1 MRELNIIYRSHSHV
15 PFWIV
20 AEKAGVWEKNGLK
33 VTARPQLEREKA
45 VEALKGG
52 QIDLISGNHHNLYAR
67 KAKNQEDFV
76 HLAQLGNLWT
86 DNHMVVGDSIKTV
99 ADLRGKRVAIDHMD
113 SHFGLN
119 IWLFLRQEGLDFD
132 RKEVDLVE
140 ERSSTEAR
148 WQGVL
153 RGDYDATFI
162 GAVHAL
168 RARKAGGKIIP
179 VRAMP
184 MIRGVTLTTTMSYV
198 KRNEE
203 DIRRL
208 MRGLVQGIHFFL
220 TQKDKTKEILAGSSE
235 IRLQNEEEVETLHA
249 GWVENLDRKPYPT
262 PAAIANVFAL
272 AVRLVP
278 EIADFNPLALWDTHY
293 VKELDDSGFIDELYK
308 Q

>member
-1 MRELNIIYRSHSHV
+1 
-15 PFWIV
+15 
-20 AEKAGVWEKNGLK
+20 
-33 VTARPQLEREKA
+33 
-45 VEALKGG
+45 
-52 QIDLISGNHHNLYAR
+52 
-67 KAKNQEDFV
+67 
-76 HLAQLGNLWT
+76 
-86 DNHMVVGDSIKTV
+86 
-99 ADLRGKRVAIDHMD
+99 LRGKRVAIDHMD

-132 RKEVDLVE
+132 RKEVELVE

-168 RARKAGGKIIP
+168 RARKAGAKIIP

-198 KRNEE
+198 KGNEE